1 MLEVPY
7 WDAARRGGGGADAD
21 GAAPEPPRP
30 ADYLTPYLPLAAA
43 VGLGTLS
50 AVEAAEARNK
60 CLQVRLPSAHV
71 GQQ

>member
-1 MLEVPY
+1 MPY
-7 WDAARRGGGGADAD
+7 WDAARGGGGGADPD

-50 AVEAAEARNK
+50 ALEAGNACDK
-60 CLQVRLPSAHV
+60 CLQVRV
-71 GQQ
+71 RIW